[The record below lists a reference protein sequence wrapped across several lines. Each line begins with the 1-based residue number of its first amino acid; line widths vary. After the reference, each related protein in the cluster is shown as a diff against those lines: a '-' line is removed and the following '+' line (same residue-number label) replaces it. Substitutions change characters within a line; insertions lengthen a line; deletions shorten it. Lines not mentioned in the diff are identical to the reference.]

1 MAQGFGR
8 LQGRSLSLMPL
19 CLPYEHR
26 VVGLLCLLRI
36 ALRVFVLRPCVVRR
50 NLQTIGATL
59 TGISPGQPGRQTA
72 KPTTAMMRS
81 AFRGVTRSRLR
92 IDGKLHECLTPLH
105 GVQKR
110 LLALMEVPLESS
122 NGLVTCILKN
132 RFSFTRNVSFC

>member
-1 MAQGFGR
+1 
-8 LQGRSLSLMPL
+8 MPL
-19 CLPYEHR
+19 FLQYDQR

-36 ALRVFVLRPCVVRR
+36 ALRVLVLMQCVVRR
-50 NLQTIGATL
+50 NLQQIGATR

-72 KPTTAMMRS
+72 KPTTEMMWS
-81 AFRGVTRSRLR
+81 AFRGVTLSRIRS
-92 IDGKLHECLTPLH
+92 DGKLHECLTPLH

-132 RFSFTRNVSFC
+132 RFSFTRNVRYG